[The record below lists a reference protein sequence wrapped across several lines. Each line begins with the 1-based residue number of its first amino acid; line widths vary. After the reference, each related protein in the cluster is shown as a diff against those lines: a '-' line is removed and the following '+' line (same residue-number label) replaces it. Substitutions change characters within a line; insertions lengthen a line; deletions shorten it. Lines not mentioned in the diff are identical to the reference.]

1 MKGIWPFHHLG
12 LKVWSVFLA
21 VILWLA
27 VSGEESVE
35 RGLRIPLE
43 LQQFPAG
50 LELQGDAPA
59 LVDVRVRGDSSAL
72 GRVGAGDIVAVL
84 DLKTAKPGRR
94 LFQLT
99 PEQVRVPFGVEVVQV
114 NPSSVALSFENSA
127 TRQLPVAPAIE
138 GMPAAGFVV
147 GKPVSNPA
155 MVEVTGPE
163 GAVTHATEAL
173 TEPIS
178 VTGARQDITETV
190 NVGFQDPALR
200 LKTPRQATVTVPILP
215 GPVERTLQDHPVR
228 LRNLD
233 TNLIARA
240 MPSDISIILRGSKE
254 GLARVKPESIV
265 AFVDVAGLGPG
276 DYTLGVQVDASR
288 DAGVARIIPATVQV
302 TISRAKP

>member
-1 MKGIWPFHHLG
+1 MKGIWPFRHLG
-12 LKVWSVFLA
+12 LKIWSVLLA

-35 RGLRIPLE
+35 RGLRVPLE
-43 LQQFPAG
+43 LQQFPQG

-59 LVDVRVRGDSSAL
+59 LVDVRVRGESSAL

-84 DLKTAKPGRR
+84 DLKTARPGRR

-114 NPSSVALSFENSA
+114 NPSSVALAFENSA
-127 TRQLPVAPAIE
+127 TRQLPVNPAIE

-155 MVEVTGPE
+155 MVEVIGPE

-178 VTGARQDITETV
+178 VAGARQDITETV

-215 GPVERTLQDHPVR
+215 GPVERTLQDHPVH

-240 MPSDISIILRGSKE
+240 MPSDISIILRGSKD
-254 GLARVKPESIV
+254 GLARIKPESIA
-265 AFVDVAGLGPG
+265 AFVDVAALGPG